1 MVKEIKR
8 NIVKEINGGE
18 TNQSNHDRFMID
30 LPQGPVLGPCQF
42 ASPIHEVMNLFGLSR
57 WGTMVSIVWQEHCSI
72 SWE

>member
-42 ASPIHEVMNLFGLSR
+42 ASLIHEVMNLFGLSR
-57 WGTMVSIVWQEHCSI
+57 
-72 SWE
+72 